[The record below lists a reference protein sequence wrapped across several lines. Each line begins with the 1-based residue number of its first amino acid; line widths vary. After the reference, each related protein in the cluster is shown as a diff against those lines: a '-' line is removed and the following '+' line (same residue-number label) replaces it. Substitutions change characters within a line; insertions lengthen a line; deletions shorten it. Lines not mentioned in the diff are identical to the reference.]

1 MHVPES
7 SNASVVTPSPATVTR
22 GTHLY
27 AMAVTVLAVL
37 LSVAGILVF
46 IVASFTGHA
55 IDSMAASMP
64 GVPRWLLA
72 TAASLAMSV
81 AWLWMIADMRRWWEP
96 SCGSLYRA

>member
-22 GTHLY
+22 ATRLY
-27 AMAVTVLAVL
+27 AKAVTVLAVL
-37 LSVAGILVF
+37 LGVTGILVF
-46 IVASFTGHA
+46 ITASFTGHA

-72 TAASLAMSV
+72 SVASLAMSI
-81 AWLWMIADMRRWWEP
+81 AWIWMIADVRRWWEP
-96 SCGSLYRA
+96 SCGSHYRT

>member
-7 SNASVVTPSPATVTR
+7 SNASVITPSPATVIR
-22 GTHLY
+22 GTRLY

-37 LSVAGILVF
+37 LGVTGILVF
-46 IVASFTGHA
+46 IAASFTGHA
-55 IDSMAASMP
+55 IDSMAALMP

-81 AWLWMIADMRRWWEP
+81 AWLWMIADVRRWWEP
-96 SCGSLYRA
+96 SCGSHNRT